1 MALEADEARSHL
13 LEDLAAAV
21 EGRKRAEHALEEA
34 HFETRSW
41 PKLLVVR
48 LTRVELQLLHAQLEE
63 LRAQASH
70 ERQVASKR
78 EEELYERLRLSGISL
93 LVLTIRPYLAAP
105 MRPAIAWEE
114 TSPRLLSDPSET
126 CGDAWEL
133 YFRHESN
140 AQGDVQALMLSFSAQ
155 CSTVGIFRARCLP
168 IRLRLSWVVEA
179 DLLISAHVVIGSL
192 VLMSMG
198 PGHDLFECHN

>member
-1 MALEADEARSHL
+1 
-13 LEDLAAAV
+13 
-21 EGRKRAEHALEEA
+21 
-34 HFETRSW
+34 
-41 PKLLVVR
+41 
-48 LTRVELQLLHAQLEE
+48 
-63 LRAQASH
+63 
-70 ERQVASKR
+70 
-78 EEELYERLRLSGISL
+78 
-93 LVLTIRPYLAAP
+93 

-133 YFRHESN
+133 YFRHGEPASALFAYVNSSDAQLPSRAPVDAESN